1 MVGTKKK
8 NGKEVPN
15 CVPKNE
21 EVEIYEAKVGD
32 TVSFHHELK
41 AAPGTK
47 MKKSG
52 TVEKVEN
59 DTVHVKVKDRY
70 GVKRHQVKM
79 SDLVKENFD
88 ADFLAMAR
96 QKNPN
101 ARLVTPEQKKKEAE
115 ELAKKRADLKPAH
128 AAPTGNS
135 RPLGGHD
142 PKSNRSY
149 SEEVEG
155 VTEMDNRTPSGD
167 RREKRNI
174 SGPEGL
180 AALKKNAGLE
190 EGLDPARRARLD
202 DLISQY
208 SDAVDPSD
216 YGSYMDPDET
226 IETIRQEFG
235 DKIAR
240 QVKAGADKMH
250 FPRDNHTMGS
260 DPLSWKKG
268 NNHRLTKA
276 GKLFKQDND
285 YMKNTI
291 KSRYKLSGKS
301 ATHRGE
307 VNLPEEVEGVTEMDN
322 RTPSGDRREKRNNSP
337 EAIAQREKEQQKRL
351 KSISPEMRKKLRLP
365 EPKEGVAE
373 GSLNESVIRS
383 ETIGPYTHE
392 LHKTPWGY
400 QVRVYAGGKQV
411 HSDITKPTEEKGQKS
426 FDSNIAYT
434 KKQLRID
441 EQGVAEDVEQ
451 VEEAVKRKLS
461 GGSKVSHATHGKGTV
476 HMVASGGGS
485 MVPKDSAIV
494 KFSSGKKT
502 VKIKDLTIHED
513 VEQVDEL
520 NKDTVYSYNKKST
533 ADTEKLHKKLGE
545 FIRSNKPAEAN
556 KTAHKLNKRVAGQE
570 RADARLNTEEA
581 ALEEAKAKKEETPSK
596 KDIVKGEKLSG
607 KQEPVNVNP
616 ELKEK

>member
-1 MVGTKKK
+1 MKTIKELLGLSEAKKKKMKGEDPCWDNYEMVGTKEK
-8 NGKEVPN
+8 NSREVPN
-15 CVPKNE
+15 CVSKNE

-52 TVEKVEN
+52 TVEKVQG
-59 DTVHVKVKDRY
+59 DDVLVKVKDKY

-79 SDLVKENFD
+79 GDLVKENFG

-101 ARLVTPEQKKKEAE
+101 ARLVTPDQKKKEAE
-115 ELAKKRADLKPAH
+115 ELAKKRAGLKPAH
-128 AAPTGNS
+128 AAPTSNP
-135 RPLGGHD
+135 RPLGDHD

-149 SEEVEG
+149 S
-155 VTEMDNRTPSGD
+155 
-167 RREKRNI
+167 
-174 SGPEGL
+174 
-180 AALKKNAGLE
+180 
-190 EGLDPARRARLD
+190 
-202 DLISQY
+202 
-208 SDAVDPSD
+208 
-216 YGSYMDPDET
+216 
-226 IETIRQEFG
+226 
-235 DKIAR
+235 
-240 QVKAGADKMH
+240 
-250 FPRDNHTMGS
+250 
-260 DPLSWKKG
+260 
-268 NNHRLTKA
+268 
-276 GKLFKQDND
+276 
-285 YMKNTI
+285 
-291 KSRYKLSGKS
+291 
-301 ATHRGE
+301 
-307 VNLPEEVEGVTEMDN
+307 EEVEGVTEMDN

-373 GSLNESVIRS
+373 G
-383 ETIGPYTHE
+383 
-392 LHKTPWGY
+392 
-400 QVRVYAGGKQV
+400 
-411 HSDITKPTEEKGQKS
+411 
-426 FDSNIAYT
+426 
-434 KKQLRID
+434 
-441 EQGVAEDVEQ
+441 
-451 VEEAVKRKLS
+451 
-461 GGSKVSHATHGKGTV
+461 
-476 HMVASGGGS
+476 
-485 MVPKDSAIV
+485 
-494 KFSSGKKT
+494 
-502 VKIKDLTIHED
+502 

-545 FIRSNKPAEAN
+545 FIHKNKSAEAN

>member
-1 MVGTKKK
+1 MKTIKELLGLPEAKKMKGEDPCWKGYEMVGTKKK

-15 CVPKNE
+15 CVPKNEEVELEEGSMASQWRSGAKSIKKGSVELVRGQGVHTIKKDGKEIGDFSLDDDAGNWVINWNKKKPGRGQGVHDHIDDIVAAALEE

-79 SDLVKENFD
+79 SDLVKENFG

-115 ELAKKRADLKPAH
+115 ELAKKRAGLKPAH
-128 AAPTGNS
+128 AAPTSNP

-149 SEEVEG
+149 S
-155 VTEMDNRTPSGD
+155 
-167 RREKRNI
+167 
-174 SGPEGL
+174 
-180 AALKKNAGLE
+180 
-190 EGLDPARRARLD
+190 
-202 DLISQY
+202 
-208 SDAVDPSD
+208 
-216 YGSYMDPDET
+216 
-226 IETIRQEFG
+226 
-235 DKIAR
+235 
-240 QVKAGADKMH
+240 
-250 FPRDNHTMGS
+250 
-260 DPLSWKKG
+260 
-268 NNHRLTKA
+268 
-276 GKLFKQDND
+276 
-285 YMKNTI
+285 
-291 KSRYKLSGKS
+291 
-301 ATHRGE
+301 
-307 VNLPEEVEGVTEMDN
+307 EEVEGVTEMDN

-373 GSLNESVIRS
+373 G
-383 ETIGPYTHE
+383 
-392 LHKTPWGY
+392 
-400 QVRVYAGGKQV
+400 
-411 HSDITKPTEEKGQKS
+411 
-426 FDSNIAYT
+426 
-434 KKQLRID
+434 
-441 EQGVAEDVEQ
+441 
-451 VEEAVKRKLS
+451 
-461 GGSKVSHATHGKGTV
+461 
-476 HMVASGGGS
+476 
-485 MVPKDSAIV
+485 
-494 KFSSGKKT
+494 
-502 VKIKDLTIHED
+502 

-545 FIRSNKPAEAN
+545 LIRSNKPAEAN

-570 RADARLNTEEA
+570 RADARLNTEEKD
-581 ALEEAKAKKEETPSK
+581 LDQLFTEAMKKNGEETSTK
-596 KDIVKGEKLSG
+596 KVIKKGQELSG
-607 KQEPVNVNP
+607 KQEPVKINP
-616 ELKEK
+616 EIQRNQIGR